1 MTKSSFTCFS
11 WYLPYYIDKRLT
23 YHSIYEV
30 EPNRNHEHLLGM
42 RLTTDEHLELS
53 QILIEQHIKSK
64 SYEDVID
71 ALYRSGEILQR
82 DDFELLVRAT
92 YYELDDTAVFLKESL
107 EDILRNDGLFREIEN
122 YKKYQSI
129 LDSDVELSGGLLK
142 NT

>member
-1 MTKSSFTCFS
+1 
-11 WYLPYYIDKRLT
+11 
-23 YHSIYEV
+23 
-30 EPNRNHEHLLGM
+30 M

-53 QILIEQHIKSK
+53 QLLIEQHIKSR

-92 YYELDDTAVFLKESL
+92 YYELDETAVFLKESL

-142 NT
+142 KRLYLSIGSQTKIPSKLPISANYSKRLFMTKNSCLICKI